1 MSSSLQSKVL
11 SSFAEAALSLDKDFT
26 ELDTLSG
33 QLERLD
39 LNSDSGLERAKEI
52 LAKFGECGSRIG
64 DGVQKLAKELEEARV
79 RAEKAA
85 SSVSARATEV
95 QERQQA
101 HDRLSEKFHTLT
113 EMVRK
118 VSTLIAELKKAEGQK
133 MTDEEKTLVTQRLPE
148 FESQL
153 SLLVEEAQKL
163 KNEAQE
169 ANMKTLVRNADSLS
183 QTLLSAKRKI
193 SSLTP
198 TLH

>member
-11 SSFAEAALSLDKDFT
+11 SSFAEAALKLDSDFI
-26 ELDTLSG
+26 ELDQLSG

-52 LAKFGECGSRIG
+52 LGKFGECGARIG
-64 DGVQKLAKELEEARV
+64 DGVQKLAKELEEARI

-85 SSVSARATEV
+85 GTVAARAEQV

-101 HDRLSEKFHTLT
+101 HDRLSERFHNLT

-118 VSTLIAELKKAEGQK
+118 VSALIAELKKAEGEK
-133 MTDEEKTLVTQRLPE
+133 MSDEEKAIVTQRLPE

-153 SLLVEEAQKL
+153 TLLVDEAQKL

>member
-1 MSSSLQSKVL
+1 
-11 SSFAEAALSLDKDFT
+11 
-26 ELDTLSG
+26 
-33 QLERLD
+33 
-39 LNSDSGLERAKEI
+39 
-52 LAKFGECGSRIG
+52 
-64 DGVQKLAKELEEARV
+64 LAKELDEARV

-85 SSVSARATEV
+85 NSVSARATEI

-133 MTDEEKTLVTQRLPE
+133 MTDEEKAIVTQRLPE

-153 SLLVEEAQKL
+153 SLLVDEAQKL

>member
-1 MSSSLQSKVL
+1 MSSSQSKVL
-11 SSFAEAALSLDKDFT
+11 SSFAEAALKLDSDFADL
-26 ELDTLSG
+26 ERLSG

-52 LAKFGECGSRIG
+52 LSEFGECGSQIG
-64 DGVQKLAKELEEARV
+64 DGVQKLAKELDEARI

-85 SSVSARATEV
+85 ASVAVRAEQV
-95 QERQQA
+95 QERQNA
-101 HDRLSEKFHTLT
+101 HDRLSEKFNHLT

-118 VSTLIAELKKAEGQK
+118 VSAVIAELKKAEGEK
-133 MTDEEKTLVTQRLPE
+133 MSAEEKVMITQRLPE

-153 SLLVEEAQKL
+153 SVLVDEAQKL
-163 KNEAQE
+163 KNEAQD
-169 ANMKTLVRNADSLS
+169 ANMKTLVRNADSLA

>member
-26 ELDTLSG
+26 ELDILSG

-52 LAKFGECGSRIG
+52 LAKFGECGGRIG
-64 DGVQKLAKELEEARV
+64 DGVQKLAKELDEARV

-85 SSVSARATEV
+85 NSVSARATEV

-133 MTDEEKTLVTQRLPE
+133 MTDEEKALVTQRLPE

-153 SLLVEEAQKL
+153 SLLVDEAQKL